1 MTLLD
6 RLLDPFRGKAITIPP
21 YDGAWKPN
29 TRLDHARLVARLDEA
44 DNLVADAAGTVWLSA
59 GGALF
64 RLAPEGPRPA
74 GTFSSAIT
82 ALAALPQ
89 GGLAIALAD
98 GGLILRRDGAADH
111 DLRGAFAVRVS
122 ATALLASDDG
132 TLLVAEGSASHA
144 ATDWVPA
151 LMGKARDG
159 AVWRVDLRAGRAE
172 RIAAGLAFPAG
183 LAIGPDGGLVVA
195 EAFAHRLVAIPA
207 NGRGKTVLDRIP
219 GYPGR
224 IAAAR
229 DGGWWL
235 AVFAPR
241 NRLIELVLREDRY
254 RADMIA
260 TIPQDHWIAP
270 ALRSGATFLE
280 PLQRGAVR
288 TMGQLKPWAP
298 SRSYGLVARLD
309 AGFQPLDSLHSRS
322 DGLRHG
328 ATAVLD
334 LEARCLVALKG
345 AGQIIDIRAAEAR
358 P

>member
-29 TRLDHARLVARLDEA
+29 TGLDEARLVATLDEA

-59 GGALF
+59 GSTLF
-64 RLAPEGPRPA
+64 RLDRDGPAAA
-74 GTFSSAIT
+74 GTFAAAIT
-82 ALAALPQ
+82 ALAALPG
-89 GGLAIALAD
+89 GGLAIALDD
-98 GGLILRRDGAADH
+98 GGLILRREGAADR
-111 DLRGAFAVRVS
+111 DLRGAFPARVS
-122 ATALLASDDG
+122 ATALLATDDT
-132 TLLVAEGSASHA
+132 TLLVAEGSASHS
-144 ATDWVPA
+144 ATDWVLA
-151 LMGKARDG
+151 LMRKAVDG
-159 AVWRVDLRAGRAE
+159 AVWRVDLATGRAK
-172 RIAAGLAFPAG
+172 RIAGGLAFPAG
-183 LAIGPDGGLVVA
+183 LAKGEGGLVVA
-195 EAFAHRLVAIPA
+195 EAFAHRLVALSA
-207 NGRGKTVLDRIP
+207 EGRGKTVLDRIP

-260 TIPQDHWIAP
+260 TISQEHWIAP

-288 TMGQLKPWAP
+288 TMGVLKPWAP

-309 AGFQPLDSLHSRS
+309 RGFQPLESLHSRS

-334 LEARCLVALKG
+334 HEAARLVALRG
-345 AGQIIDIRAAEAR
+345 AGQIIDIRPSETR